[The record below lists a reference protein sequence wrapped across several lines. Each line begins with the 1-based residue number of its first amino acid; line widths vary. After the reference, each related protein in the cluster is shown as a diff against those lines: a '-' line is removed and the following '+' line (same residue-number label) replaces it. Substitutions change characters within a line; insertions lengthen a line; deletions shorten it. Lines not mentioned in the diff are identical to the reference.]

1 MKKTFISFLMV
12 MGYLLPITAQYA
24 PNTKW
29 PYLFDNFQEGTIY
42 MVNNQ
47 KTEGKVNIHLL
58 GSALHYLNNEQVLQ
72 ADLKDVSHVEIGSR
86 TFIPD
91 DNKIMEVIAKKGS
104 YSILKLIT
112 GDFESLLSSGGA
124 YGSSSNTSATRDL
137 SSLDIG
143 GLNNPNHGLMLQE
156 KTDGREVPLVIK
168 FYLQTKDKQ
177 LFPANRKDIEKS
189 LNEEQKVKWKVFLKS
204 HKVKWKDEQRLAV
217 ILNFFN

>member
-1 MKKTFISFLMV
+1 MKKTVFTIIML

-58 GSALHYLNNEQVLQ
+58 GSALHYLNNERIFQ
-72 ADLKDVSHVEIGSR
+72 ADTRNVSHAEIGER
-86 TFIPD
+86 TFIPVG
-91 DNKIMEVIAKKGS
+91 NEIMEVIAKKGN
-104 YSILKLIT
+104 YSILKLVT

-137 SSLDIG
+137 SSLEIG

-168 FYLQTKDKQ
+168 FYLQTSDKQ
-177 LFPANRKDIEKS
+177 LLPANRKDIEKS
-189 LNEEQKVKWKVFLKS
+189 LDEEHKVKWKVFLKS
-204 HKVKWKDEQRLAV
+204 HKIKWKDERQLVA
-217 ILNFFN
+217 ILDFFN